1 MLKYRLELFDH
12 LDAIALHLPVD
23 LAKLGENFA
32 GSWLQLAHSDCR
44 KDVTE
49 IFIES
54 KLIRFHF
61 VLQQV

>member
-32 GSWLQLAHSDCR
+32 GSWLQLAHSDRR

-54 KLIRFHF
+54 K
-61 VLQQV
+61 